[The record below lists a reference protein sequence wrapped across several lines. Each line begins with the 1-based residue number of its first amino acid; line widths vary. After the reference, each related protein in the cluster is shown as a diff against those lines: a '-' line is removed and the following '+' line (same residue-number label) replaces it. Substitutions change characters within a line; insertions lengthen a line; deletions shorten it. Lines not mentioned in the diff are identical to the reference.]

1 MKIICS
7 TCLCLLIAAAGSAG
21 YARSGEPAGDA
32 SEAIAELEKSGAA
45 VRREEGSAEK
55 PTISVEFPANVAS
68 DDALAILPRIPQLR
82 GLKIDSSKPS
92 ILLGVIGNDRP
103 VVSRQGWKNVA
114 LLAGLRN
121 LSLSG
126 NFISDDDL
134 ALLAG
139 LPELE
144 ELTLNC
150 DKISDAGLAHLKNA
164 PKLRCLTLAEM
175 DGQRITDAGLEHL
188 TQMKQLRK
196 LAIGLFWRRPKDNVE
211 RFDLSVLTDV
221 NNSPSITDET
231 LKVVGRCSALEEI
244 YLCSPNIHSAGLKS
258 LNSLKNL
265 RVLHVNCAPLEAGA
279 IECLADLPDLREL
292 SLAGSYSRNHHPV
305 LSFDPQ
311 NRPDLGALR
320 KLEKLEVLDLSFNN
334 IDDDD
339 MLRFRAPPRLKEL
352 YLRSTKITGPGLAS
366 LSGMDELR
374 HLDLCRNA
382 IQGKYLE
389 NAAKLKRLESLELH
403 RRLDEER
410 GFDDNDL
417 AYLKEAVG
425 LKHLGL
431 SNTNVSDAGMEHLQN
446 MTQLQSLRMLRTG
459 VAGPGLKFLEKANQ
473 LQELALCSDFLTD
486 DDLAF
491 IRRFSQLKI
500 LNLVGLGKES
510 PMKPG
515 NITDKG
521 IENLLALQQLEEL
534 IIIGKP
540 HSMATVQVTGIG
552 LNALGGLRQLK
563 TLILSTGSITDADL
577 VPLSRMR
584 QLQNLSLR
592 GCYKI
597 TNVGIAPIG
606 ALRNLKELDLVG
618 TQLNEDGFE
627 YLKDLTSLE
636 KLVLPVHSH
645 FLNGQSRERM
655 TQKLR
660 KMLPK
665 TKVVWE

>member
-21 YARSGEPAGDA
+21 YSRSGEPAGDA
-32 SEAIAELEKSGAA
+32 SEAVAQLEKSGAA

-55 PTISVEFPANVAS
+55 PTISVEFPANIAS
-68 DDALAILPRIPQLR
+68 DEAMAILPRIPRLQ

-92 ILLGVIGNDRP
+92 ILSGILGNDRP
-103 VVSRQGWKNVA
+103 VVSRDGWKNVA

-126 NFISDDDL
+126 NSISDDDL
-134 ALLAG
+134 AILAG

-144 ELTLNC
+144 ELTLNG

-164 PKLRCLTLAEM
+164 PKLSSLTLAEM

-188 TQMKQLRK
+188 THIKQLKK
-196 LAIGLFWRRPKDNVE
+196 LAIGLFWRQPKDMVE
-211 RFDLSVLTDV
+211 RSDISVLTEL

-231 LKVVGRCSALEEI
+231 LKIVGRCSALEEL
-244 YLCSPNIHSAGLKS
+244 YLCSPSIHWAGLKC
-258 LNSLKNL
+258 LAALKHL
-265 RVLHVNCAPLEAGA
+265 RVLHVNCAPLDAGA
-279 IECLADLPDLREL
+279 IECLADLPELREL
-292 SLAGSYSRNHHPV
+292 SLAGSYSRNHHPA

-311 NRPDLGALR
+311 NRPDLGALG
-320 KLEKLEVLDLSFNN
+320 KLEKMEVLDLSFNI

-374 HLDLCRNA
+374 RLDLCRNA
-382 IQGKYLE
+382 IPGKYLE
-389 NAAKLKRLESLELH
+389 NVAKLKRLESLELH
-403 RRLDEER
+403 RRLDEEC
-410 GFDDNDL
+410 GFDDDDL
-417 AYLKEAVG
+417 AYLKAAVG

-431 SNTNVSDAGMEHLQN
+431 SNTNVGDAGMEHLQD
-446 MTQLQSLRMLRTG
+446 MTQLQSLRMVRTS
-459 VAGPGLKFLEKANQ
+459 VAGSGLKCLEKMSQ
-473 LQELALCSDFLTD
+473 LQELALSSDFLTD

-500 LNLVGLGKES
+500 LNLVGRGKES
-510 PMKPG
+510 SMKPG

-521 IENLLALQQLEEL
+521 VENLLALPQLEEL
-534 IIIGKP
+534 AIMGKP
-540 HSMATVQVTGIG
+540 YSLAAVQVTGVG
-552 LNALGGLRQLK
+552 LTAISGLRQLK
-563 TLILSTGSITDADL
+563 TLILCSDSVTNADL

-584 QLQNLSLR
+584 QLQQLSLR
-592 GCYKI
+592 GCFKI

-606 ALRNLKELDLVG
+606 ALRNLKELDLVR
-618 TQLNEDGFE
+618 TQLNEDGFD
-627 YLKDLTSLE
+627 YLKDLSSLE
-636 KLVLPVHSH
+636 KLVLSERFV
-645 FLNGQSRERM
+645 FDRQSRERI